1 MKRVVIH
8 IWKLRTYREYL
19 QFKMARRKRKTKS
32 SLFSF
37 SSGKKKT
44 KTQRKQRSEAIRSTL
59 MIFTVLVVL
68 AVIGIGL
75 IFLERYNKP
84 YSKMGEKID
93 KLELIDE
100 PFWVSEELRAKI
112 VNAAT
117 SMQDDLILDENTARI
132 VAENLATVVWLDDV
146 KVRVTNKAIQ
156 IGARYRKPLAL
167 IKTSGRNYYID
178 DEFVLLDYVPINKLA
193 IVEIKG
199 GRYGQ
204 KTRPA
209 AGSSYQSDDIAAAIT
224 LLELLNKM
232 DAEVSPEKPLL
243 YEIDSIDVS
252 NYNGRKSSRQPHIVL
267 YAKDGTEIQWGA
279 EKGKWHLHL
288 EARDEE
294 KLALLYNTYEVL
306 GTLQL
311 RSNHTGNFVDL
322 RTPQK
327 TLLLPIDRY

>member
-1 MKRVVIH
+1 
-8 IWKLRTYREYL
+8 
-19 QFKMARRKRKTKS
+19 MARRKRKTKS

-44 KTQRKQRSEAIRSTL
+44 KTQRKQRTDAIRSTL
-59 MIFTVLVVL
+59 IIFTVLVVF
-68 AVIGIGL
+68 AAIGIGL

-84 YSKMGEKID
+84 YSKMGGKID

-112 VNAAT
+112 VNAA
-117 SMQDDLILDENTARI
+117 MPIQDDLILDENTARAI
-132 VAENLATVVWLDDV
+132 AENLTTVAWLDEV

-156 IGARYRKPLAL
+156 IEARYRKPLAL
-167 IKTSGRNYYID
+167 IKASGKNYYID

-199 GRYGQ
+199 ARYGR
-204 KTRPA
+204 KTRLM
-209 AGSSYQSDDIAAAIT
+209 AGSLYQSDDIAAAIT

-232 DAEVSPEKPLL
+232 DAEVSPKKPLL

-252 NYNGRKSSRQPHIVL
+252 NYNGRKSLRQPHIVL
-267 YAKDGTEIQWGA
+267 YAKDSTEIQWGA

-294 KLALLYNTYEVL
+294 KLALLYNTYEVM

-311 RSNHTGNFVDL
+311 RSTHKGNFIDL
-322 RTPQK
+322 RIPQK
-327 TLLLPIDRY
+327 SLPLPIDRY

>member
-1 MKRVVIH
+1 
-8 IWKLRTYREYL
+8 
-19 QFKMARRKRKTKS
+19 MARRKRKTKS

-37 SSGKKKT
+37 PSRKKKT
-44 KTQRKQRSEAIRSTL
+44 KAQRKQRSEAIRLTL

-68 AVIGIGL
+68 VATGIGL

-84 YSKMGEKID
+84 YSKMGKEID

-100 PFWVSEELRAKI
+100 PFWVSEELRSKI
-112 VNAAT
+112 VNAA
-117 SMQDDLILDENTARI
+117 MPMRDDLILDENTARV
-132 VAENLATVVWLDDV
+132 VAGNLATVVWLADV

-167 IKTSGRNYYID
+167 IKASGKSYYVD
-178 DEFVLLDYVPINKLA
+178 NEFVLLDHVPINKLA

-199 GRYGQ
+199 ARYGQ
-204 KTRPA
+204 ETRPA
-209 AGSSYQSDDIAAAIT
+209 AGSSCRSDDIAAAIT

-232 DAEVSPEKPLL
+232 DVEVSPEKPLL

-294 KLALLYNTYEVL
+294 KLALLYNTYEAM

-311 RSNHTGNFVDL
+311 RSNHKGNFVDL
-322 RTPQK
+322 RKPQK
-327 TLLLPIDRY
+327 SVSLPIDRY